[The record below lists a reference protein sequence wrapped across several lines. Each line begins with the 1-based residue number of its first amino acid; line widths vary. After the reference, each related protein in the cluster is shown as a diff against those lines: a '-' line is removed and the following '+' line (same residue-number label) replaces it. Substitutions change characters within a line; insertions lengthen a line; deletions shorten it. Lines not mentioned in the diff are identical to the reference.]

1 MRQLWRKITKSLAR
15 QPWLQ
20 GLLANCVWLAL
31 SFVHRTNPLR
41 PETFEIHKQIDAA
54 KPLIF
59 ALWHGQHV
67 MMPFASPK
75 GLPVATMLSRSADA
89 EINARVIAKFGMET
103 VRGSGGRDEMQRP
116 GKGGAQA
123 LILLK
128 KALERGASV
137 VMIAD
142 ISKASPRVA
151 GLGVIQLAR
160 LSGRPILPV
169 AYASSRAIT
178 FQKSWDKTRLALP
191 FGNAIVCAGEP
202 LLVAEDAGP
211 EEIETARLKLTA
223 SLNGATQ
230 RAFALVGAK
239 P

>member
-1 MRQLWRKITKSLAR
+1 MRQLWRRTTKRLAR

-20 GLLANCVWLAL
+20 GLLAECVWLAL

-41 PETFEIHKQIDAA
+41 PETFEIHKQIEAA

-89 EINARVIAKFGMET
+89 EINARVIAKFGMEA
-103 VRGSGGRDEMQRP
+103 VRGSGGRDKMQRP

-123 LILLK
+123 LILMK
-128 KALERGASV
+128 KALERGSCV

-142 ISKASPRVA
+142 ISKASPRIA
-151 GLGVIQLAR
+151 GEGVIQLAR

-169 AYASSRAIT
+169 AYASSRAVT
-178 FQKSWDKTRLALP
+178 FEKSWDKTRLALP
-191 FGNAIVCAGEP
+191 FGNAVVCAGE
-202 LLVAEDAGP
+202 LLSVAENAGE
-211 EEIETARLKLTA
+211 EEIGTARLKLTA
-223 SLNGATQ
+223 SLNGATE
-230 RAFALVGAK
+230 RAYALVGAK